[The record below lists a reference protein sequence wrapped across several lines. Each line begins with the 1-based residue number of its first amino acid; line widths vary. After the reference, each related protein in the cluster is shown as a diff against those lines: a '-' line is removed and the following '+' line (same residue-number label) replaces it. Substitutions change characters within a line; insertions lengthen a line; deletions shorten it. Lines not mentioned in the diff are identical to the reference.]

1 MIKVMKFGGTSMGS
15 VEALSNVREIICEE
29 EGQKVIVVSAMSK
42 VTNLLVSWI
51 ETKQPMLSELTESLL
66 QRHLDVMGPILSEE
80 RMEVYRKD
88 LEMRLGRLSDLM
100 AHYGRRPSAVLADA
114 ISSWG
119 ERLSSLSLQYLLED
133 VGVEAIRLT
142 SETAGI
148 MAKGAPGNGSCDLES
163 TSEALKNTVLP
174 LVEEGKTVILTGFY
188 GIDELG
194 RPLTLGRGGSDYSAA
209 VVAFALDASILEIWT
224 DVDGFMTAD
233 PRLVEDAMTILDM
246 NYTEAAELAYFGAKV
261 LHARTMEPA
270 RQKGIMIK
278 VRNTFNPR
286 GKGTSIHR
294 LRASKGGLLRS
305 VALKPNLSVIKI
317 YSSEIVYDP
326 HLVCKILTSISG
338 NGVSTYAVSTS
349 LSTMAVAIHSSAVG
363 EALASLN
370 AIEESQIERIKVKD
384 NVCLICAV
392 GDNMID
398 IPGVAARIF
407 DAVEHAGANV
417 EMISEGASDVALN
430 FVVPSYAA
438 PSVIR
443 KLHNMFI
450 GE

>member
-1 MIKVMKFGGTSMGS
+1 MMKVMKFGGTSMGS
-15 VEALSNVREIICEE
+15 MEALLNVREIIGEE
-29 EGQKVIVVSAMSK
+29 EGGKVIVVSAMSK

-51 ETKQPMLSELTESLL
+51 ETKQPLLNDMKESLF
-66 QRHLDVMGPILSEE
+66 QRHIDVMGPILSEE
-80 RMEVYRKD
+80 RMVAYRDD
-88 LEMRLGRLSDLM
+88 LKLRLEKLADLM
-100 AHYGRRPSAVLADA
+100 AHYGRRPSTVLADA

-119 ERLSSLSLQYLLED
+119 ERLSSLSLLYMLED
-133 VGVEAIRLT
+133 AGVDAVRLT
-142 SETAGI
+142 SESAGI
-148 MAKGAPGNGSCDLES
+148 MAKGTPGNGSCDLES
-163 TSEALKNTVLP
+163 TSDALKKTVLP
-174 LVEEGKTVILTGFY
+174 LVEEGKTVVLTGYY

-209 VVAFALDASILEIWT
+209 VVAYALDADILEIWT

-233 PRLVEDAMTILDM
+233 PRLVDDAMTIKDM

-278 VRNTFNPR
+278 VKNTFNPK
-286 GKGTSIHR
+286 GNGTSIHR
-294 LRASKGGLLRS
+294 LRVGGSGLLRS

-338 NGVSTYAVSTS
+338 NGVSTYAISTS

-384 NVCLICAV
+384 NVCLVCAV

-438 PSVIR
+438 PSVVR

>member
-1 MIKVMKFGGTSMGS
+1 MMKVMKFGGTSMGS
-15 VEALSNVREIICEE
+15 VESLSNVRDIVK
-29 EGQKVIVVSAMSK
+29 EGEGGKIIVVSAMSK
-42 VTNLLVSWI
+42 VTNILISWI
-51 ETKQPMLSELTESLL
+51 ETKQPPLKELTDMLYQRHMEVMEPLLSPKTMEAYRSDLGLRLEKLSELMS
-66 QRHLDVMGPILSEE
+66 
-80 RMEVYRKD
+80 
-88 LEMRLGRLSDLM
+88 
-100 AHYGRRPSAVLADA
+100 HYGRRPSAVLADA

-119 ERLSSLSLQYLLED
+119 ERLSSLSLAYMLKDAGLD
-133 VGVEAIRLT
+133 VVRLT

-148 MAKGAPGNGSCDLES
+148 MAKGTPGNGSCDLETTGES
-163 TSEALKNTVLP
+163 LKRTVLP
-174 LVEEGKTVILTGFY
+174 LLEEGKTVVLTGYY

-209 VVAFALDASILEIWT
+209 VVAYALDASMLEIWT

-233 PRLVEDAMTILDM
+233 PRLVEGAKTIMEMD
-246 NYTEAAELAYFGAKV
+246 YTEAAELAYFGAKV

-270 RQKGIMIK
+270 RQKGITIK
-278 VRNTFNPR
+278 VRNTFNPQ
-286 GKGTSIHR
+286 GKGTSIYK
-294 LRASKGGLLRS
+294 LKTPGGGLLRS

-326 HLVCKILTSISG
+326 HLVCKIITSISG
-338 NGVSTYAVSTS
+338 SGVSTYAMSTS
-349 LSTMAVAIHSSAVG
+349 LSTLAVAIHSSAVG
-363 EALASLN
+363 DALASLN
-370 AIEESQIERIKVKD
+370 ALEDTQIERIKVMD
-384 NVCLICAV
+384 NVCLVCAV

-398 IPGVAARIF
+398 TPGVAARIF

-438 PSVIR
+438 PSVMR